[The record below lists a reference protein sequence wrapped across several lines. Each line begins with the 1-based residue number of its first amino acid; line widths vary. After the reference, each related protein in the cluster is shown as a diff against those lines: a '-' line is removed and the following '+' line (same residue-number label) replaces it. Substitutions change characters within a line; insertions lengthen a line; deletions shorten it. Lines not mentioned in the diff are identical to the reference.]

1 MMTETITY
9 PRPVSRAAMQVFEK
23 DDPIFARLL
32 VENGRVKVI
41 DQQISVDG
49 KNGNNSKT

>member
-1 MMTETITY
+1 MTEAISY
-9 PRPVSRAAMQVFEK
+9 PRPISRQAMEIFEK
-23 DDPIFARLL
+23 EDPIFARLL

-49 KNGNNSKT
+49 KNGSKN